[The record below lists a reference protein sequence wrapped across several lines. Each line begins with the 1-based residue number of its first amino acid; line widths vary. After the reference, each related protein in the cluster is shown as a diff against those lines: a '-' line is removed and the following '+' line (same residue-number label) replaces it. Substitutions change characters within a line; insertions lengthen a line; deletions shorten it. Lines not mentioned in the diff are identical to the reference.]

1 MARSPVDP
9 EASRTSSVVEFTYGR
24 SRKDRHSIR
33 IEAVH
38 PSDHIFRMIRGN
50 GTFYELDLLEHLRTL
65 FSWEERPVVID
76 VGANIG
82 NHAVFFAKYV
92 ASHVVAIEPNPV
104 VLPVLER
111 NLRNNPGDGSWSILA
126 TALGAEEGVG
136 VMELPAGAEENLGMA
151 RVRQKGTEDIPG
163 ESVTVTTLDRVVADL
178 YDSGRLD
185 APVQLIKIDVE
196 GMETDVLRGASRTI
210 ERFAP
215 DIVVE
220 AKDDSEKSRL
230 DALLEPL
237 GYVAVSSHGATP
249 THHYMK
255 KTSRRRF
262 AARLSGFYRSL
273 QVKGRWLYHTLRGK

>member
-1 MARSPVDP
+1 MDP
-9 EASRTSSVVEFTYGR
+9 DASRTSSVVEFTYGR
-24 SRKDRHSIR
+24 SRKNRHSIR
-33 IEAVH
+33 IEGVH
-38 PSDHIFRMIRGN
+38 ANDHISRMIRGN

-65 FSWEERPVVID
+65 FSWGERPVVID

-111 NLRNNPGDGSWSILA
+111 NLRNNADEGSWSILA
-126 TALGAEEGVG
+126 TAVGAEEGMG
-136 VMELPAGAEENLGMA
+136 VMELPAGAEANVGMA
-151 RVRQKGTEDIPG
+151 RVRRTGTDDTPG
-163 ESVTVTTLDRVVADL
+163 ESVTVTTLDRVVEDL

-185 APVQLIKIDVE
+185 APVRLIKIDVE
-196 GMETDVLRGASRTI
+196 GMETDVLQGASRTI

-220 AKDDSEKSRL
+220 AKDDAEKARL

-237 GYVAVSSHGATP
+237 GYVAVSRHGATP

-255 KTSRRRF
+255 KTSRRRLV
-262 AARLSGFYRSL
+262 ARISGFHRSL
-273 QVKGRWLYHTLRGK
+273 RVKVRWAYDTLRGR